1 MAQYKMLCSP
11 KCQRESQ
18 GKVKTLLGGLKMHIP
33 LKKTLDKIP
42 GGMMVV
48 PLFLGVLT
56 NTFFPEFL
64 EIGHFTTALFSK
76 EASSTI
82 LACFMFLIGSQIN
95 FKLAPKAIKK
105 GAILLS
111 AKFIVGAAIGITV
124 AMIFGPA
131 GVLGLSPLALLA
143 ALLNANGGLY
153 ASLASSYGD
162 ETDVGAYALFSL
174 KDGPFFTLVALG
186 ASGLASI
193 PFQAL
198 IGVLIPILIGMI
210 LGNIDPDMRKFLGS
224 SKLLL
229 IPFFSFPLGAGMD
242 LRTIIEAGGPG
253 VLLGLIAAI
262 TGIGAY
268 VLLKLFKENPI
279 VGLATGSTAGNAV
292 ATPAVV
298 AAADPTL
305 ASIAPA
311 ATAQVAAACVVSAI
325 VCPIIVSYV
334 YKRTERKKEKKSIA
348 SAA

>member
-1 MAQYKMLCSP
+1 
-11 KCQRESQ
+11 
-18 GKVKTLLGGLKMHIP
+18 MHIP
-33 LKKTLDKIP
+33 LKRTLDKIP

-124 AMIFGPA
+124 AMLFGPA

>member
-1 MAQYKMLCSP
+1 MQ
-11 KCQRESQ
+11 
-18 GKVKTLLGGLKMHIP
+18 IP
-33 LKKTLDKIP
+33 IKKTLDKIP
-42 GGMMVV
+42 GGLMVV

-56 NTFFPEFL
+56 NTFFPEIL
-64 EIGHFTTALFSK
+64 KIGSFTTALFSK

-95 FKLAPKAIKK
+95 FKLAPKALKK
-105 GAILLS
+105 GAILLTG
-111 AKFIVGAAIGITV
+111 KFIVGAAIGITV
-124 AMIFGPA
+124 ATFFGPA
-131 GVLGLSPLALLA
+131 GILGLSPLAILA

-186 ASGLASI
+186 ASGLATI
-193 PFQAL
+193 PFQTL

-210 LGNIDPDMRKFLGS
+210 LGNIDSDMRKFLGS

-229 IPFFSFPLGAGMD
+229 IPFFSFPLGAGMN
-242 LRTIIEAGGPG
+242 LSTIIKAGGPG
-253 VLLGLIAAI
+253 ILLGLVAAF

-305 ASIAPA
+305 ASIAPG
-311 ATAQVAAACVVSAI
+311 ATAQVAAACVISAI

-334 YKRTERKKEKKSIA
+334 FKRTEKKKAEKSIA
-348 SAA
+348 KAS